1 MIIESAG
8 VQAEEEDSV
17 DAAAGTAANDNAEPA
32 QAEEEL
38 P

>member
-1 MIIESAG
+1 MIIESG
-8 VQAEEEDSV
+8 VQAAEEDSV
-17 DAAAGTAANDNAEPA
+17 DAAAGTPATDNAEPA

>member
-1 MIIESAG
+1 MIIESG

-17 DAAAGTAANDNAEPA
+17 DAAAGTASIDNAEPA